1 MTGQGQ
7 TGRRPDGAA
16 FVIATLLAGLGALL
30 LWESGRIPDKAGYA
44 GVGPGDVPWL
54 VGIGLLGL
62 AVWTLI
68 AGLTG
73 RVTEAPPAQEKA
85 PVLWILAGLG
95 LQLVLLKPLGFT
107 IACGVLFACTATAF
121 GKRNPML
128 TVPVGLV
135 FAFCVYAVF
144 DRILQLKL
152 PAGPV
157 ETLLFGG

>member
-1 MTGQGQ
+1 MTGHGQ
-7 TGRRPDGAA
+7 SGRRPDGAA
-16 FVIATLLAGLGALL
+16 FVIAVLLAGLGGLL
-30 LWESGRIPDKAGYA
+30 LWESGRIPNNAGYA

-54 VGIGLLGL
+54 VGLGLFGL
-62 AVWTLI
+62 AVWTLV
-68 AGLTG
+68 AGFSG
-73 RVTEAPPAQEKA
+73 PVTDRPPPQQKA

-95 LQLVLLKPLGFT
+95 LQLVLLKSLGFT
-107 IACGVLFACTATAF
+107 IACGLLFACTATAF

-144 DRILQLKL
+144 DRVLQLKL

-157 ETLLFGG
+157 EMLFFGG